1 MFYSKRLFG
10 LFYLVA
16 GLMAACNN
24 GASGDQAKS
33 QDDSRYF
40 SADRSVSI
48 LAPAKWTVKTAE
60 LPRGVKLFL
69 QSPSEG
75 VLDAFGEYIMINE
88 DALADGDTL
97 ADYIGFLINRPSPEF
112 EEISV
117 IKDST
122 LEISGQ
128 PARMVV
134 FRAKHREQ
142 GGTVVLMN
150 YFVQSGRVVYMIN
163 AGTLPSTY
171 ETWGAKLQQLCLTF
185 RLE

>member
-1 MFYSKRLFG
+1 MFYSKPLLGF
-10 LFYLVA
+10 FYLVA

-33 QDDSRYF
+33 QDDSRAF

-97 ADYIGFLINRPSPEF
+97 ADYIGF
-112 EEISV
+112 
-117 IKDST
+117 
-122 LEISGQ
+122 
-128 PARMVV
+128 
-134 FRAKHREQ
+134 
-142 GGTVVLMN
+142 
-150 YFVQSGRVVYMIN
+150 
-163 AGTLPSTY
+163 
-171 ETWGAKLQQLCLTF
+171 
-185 RLE
+185 